1 MFKQLVTNTTA
12 TRLALAVAPA
22 TVSKNAGKKASRRAI
37 SISLHTVAVL
47 AMALAFQGLTTAPAG
62 ASILTACLED
72 GELEDVAEGLSPL
85 EPCDEDATQ
94 VTWGEA
100 GPGANCPCNIQRA
113 AGFAGWTDPPFCFAE
128 VESPS
133 EFGVLLRP
141 DVFEDPPNPLV
152 EVFFDIVGKVNDMR
166 RRRRCFVRDGDG
178 EVAELDGLGDLTPEE
193 FAACLVDVDE
203 LAITL
208 GLGGGCALP

>member
-1 MFKQLVTNTTA
+1 MRFHHRLFAVFALLLAATLLDIRTGTT
-12 TRLALAVAPA
+12 
-22 TVSKNAGKKASRRAI
+22 
-37 SISLHTVAVL
+37 
-47 AMALAFQGLTTAPAG
+47 
-62 ASILTACLED
+62 SILTACLED

-141 DVFEDPPNPLV
+141 DVFEGPPNPQV
-152 EVFFDIVGKVNDMR
+152 EVFFDIVGEVDDMR
-166 RRRRCFVRDGDG
+166 RRRRCFVRDAPRP
-178 EVAELDGLGDLTPEE
+178 VRCP
-193 FAACLVDVDE
+193 
-203 LAITL
+203 
-208 GLGGGCALP
+208 